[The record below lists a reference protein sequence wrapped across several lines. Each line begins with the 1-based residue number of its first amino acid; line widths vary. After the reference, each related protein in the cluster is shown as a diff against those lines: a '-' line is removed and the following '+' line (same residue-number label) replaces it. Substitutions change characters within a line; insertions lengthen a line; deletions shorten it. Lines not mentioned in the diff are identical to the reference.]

1 MMRVAALAA
10 FLFALGGC
18 AANAP
23 PCYVEL
29 GVGVWTDSDGIPGH
43 TPSEAKRTARGAAG
57 PRASTIEAISGGP
70 GRLMPRKSPAP
81 TRFLS
86 NTEKGFSDADTKR
99 NNGRRAARRPGDG

>member
-43 TPSEAKRTARGAAG
+43 TPSEANAYCTRGRWSAGFYHRSDIGRAWPFNAQEESSTDALFIKYRKRV
-57 PRASTIEAISGGP
+57 
-70 GRLMPRKSPAP
+70 
-81 TRFLS
+81 F
-86 NTEKGFSDADTKR
+86 
-99 NNGRRAARRPGDG
+99 